1 MAIVHRRTFYAKVGQ
16 AAPLIQH
23 FQEAEAQM
31 KGYGIG
37 WETRIY
43 TDYYS
48 GRLDSVV
55 VEWAVEDLGDMDAEL
70 NRVMVIPEAG
80 AFFGAWMGKLN
91 DMITHA
97 EGDNWTVVQ

>member
-16 AAPLIQH
+16 ATSLVQH
-23 FQEAEAQM
+23 FQEAETQM
-31 KGYGIG
+31 KDYGIG

-48 GRLDSVV
+48 GRSDRVV
-55 VEWAVEDLGDMDAEL
+55 VEWVLDDLGDMDAEL
-70 NRVMVIPEAG
+70 NRIMEIPEAG
-80 AFFGAWMGKLN
+80 AFFGAWMGMLN

>member
-16 AAPLIQH
+16 ATSLVQH
-23 FQEAEAQM
+23 FQEAETHM

-48 GRLDSVV
+48 GRSDRVV
-55 VEWAVEDLGDMDAEL
+55 VEWVLDDLGDMDAEL
-70 NRVMVIPEAG
+70 NRIMEIPEAG
-80 AFFGAWMGKLN
+80 AFFGAWMGMLN

>member
-16 AAPLIQH
+16 ATSLVQH
-23 FQEAEAQM
+23 FQEAETQM

-48 GRLDSVV
+48 GRSDRVV
-55 VEWAVEDLGDMDAEL
+55 VEWVLDDLGEMDAEL
-70 NRVMVIPEAG
+70 NRVMEIPEAG
-80 AFFGAWMGKLN
+80 AFFGAWMGMLN